1 MTIYADKLRE
11 KLHEEKEGINLLLD
25 SLSFRV
31 IVKKIVDQVLEHSLS
46 SRYDPDEFITR
57 KELAKRWNVHT
68 NTIASYHDRKK
79 YSPSISYYQFG
90 KSISYKWSECL
101 EFARSNFLATD

>member
-1 MTIYADKLRE
+1 MTIDKLRE
-11 KLHEEKEGINLLLD
+11 KLAEEKEGVELLLE
-25 SLSFRV
+25 SISFKTVVSRV
-31 IVKKIVDQVLEHSLS
+31 VSQMLESGLA
-46 SRYDPDEFITR
+46 SRYDPDEFVTR

-101 EFARSNFLATD
+101 EFANQNFKTRD

>member
-1 MTIYADKLRE
+1 MKFE
-11 KLHEEKEGINLLLD
+11 KMVRL
-25 SLSFRV
+25 
-31 IVKKIVDQVLEHSLS
+31 IVKTVLEGRS
-46 SRYDPDEFITR
+46 SFDPDEFITR
-57 KELAKRWNVHT
+57 KELAKRWNVHP

-101 EFARSNFLATD
+101 EFANQNFKTRD